1 MLIFIG
7 SEGLS
12 SGIVSFLVIIEVI
25 KYGCL
30 FFLDIK
36 GGGFNVLVDLFLL
49 FYELKVD
56 EILYNKDLLDK
67 FIYFFGDIFRF
78 I

>member
-1 MLIFIG
+1 M
-7 SEGLS
+7 
-12 SGIVSFLVIIEVI
+12 IIEVI
-25 KYGCL
+25 KYVCL

-36 GGGFNVLVDLFLL
+36 EGGFDVLVDLFLL

-56 EILYNKDLLDK
+56 EIMYNKDLLDK
-67 FIYFFGDIFRF
+67 FIYFFRDIFRF

>member
-1 MLIFIG
+1 M
-7 SEGLS
+7 
-12 SGIVSFLVIIEVI
+12 IIEVI

-30 FFLDIK
+30 FFFDIK
-36 GGGFNVLVDLFLL
+36 EGGFDVLVDLFLL